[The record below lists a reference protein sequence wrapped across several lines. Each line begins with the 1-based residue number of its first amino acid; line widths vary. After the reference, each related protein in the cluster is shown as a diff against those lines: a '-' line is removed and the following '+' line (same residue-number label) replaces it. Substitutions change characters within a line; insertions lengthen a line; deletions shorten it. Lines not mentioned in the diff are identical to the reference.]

1 MQDYVFCLQH
11 NNNFGPGTSQRGNT
25 LIITNAQDEDGGYY
39 MCTGSVDGTVV
50 ANTYVMVEIESK
62 IEIDLAVYFLLMQ
75 NN

>member
-1 MQDYVFCLQH
+1 
-11 NNNFGPGTSQRGNT
+11 
-25 LIITNAQDEDGGYY
+25 